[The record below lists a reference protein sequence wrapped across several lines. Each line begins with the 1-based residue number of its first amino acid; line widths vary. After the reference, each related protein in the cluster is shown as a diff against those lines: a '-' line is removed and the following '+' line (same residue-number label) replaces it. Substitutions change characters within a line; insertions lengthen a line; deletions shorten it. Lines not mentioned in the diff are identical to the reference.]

1 MNYGQT
7 AIGEVRVIANYLGI
21 NPWEFESPF
30 VLAILFVYQC
40 IWYIVLWRFVT
51 REYFSQKNI
60 EFESPFVL
68 RKNKIYE
75 VICMYLTLE
84 IRYSLQTKRFVGV
97 RISFCPSYLYTIQR
111 MQICMYNGDSSL
123 STNQKVCWSSNLLLS
138 LE

>member
-30 VLAILFVYQC
+30 VL
-40 IWYIVLWRFVT
+40 
-51 REYFSQKNI
+51 
-60 EFESPFVL
+60 

-84 IRYSLQTKRFVGV
+84 IRYSLQYWIAVV
-97 RISFCPSYLYTIQR
+97 RISHFSNKFI
-111 MQICMYNGDSSL
+111 IEMYRT
-123 STNQKVCWSSNLLLS
+123 ST
-138 LE
+138 

>member
-21 NPWEFESPF
+21 NPW
-30 VLAILFVYQC
+30 
-40 IWYIVLWRFVT
+40 
-51 REYFSQKNI
+51 

-97 RISFCPSYLYTIQR
+97 RISFCPYYFIYN
-111 MQICMYNGDSSL
+111 IENINMY
-123 STNQKVCWSSNLLLS
+123 V
-138 LE
+138 

>member
-30 VLAILFVYQC
+30 VL
-40 IWYIVLWRFVT
+40 
-51 REYFSQKNI
+51 
-60 EFESPFVL
+60 

-84 IRYSLQTKRFVGV
+84 IRYSLQTHRFVEV
-97 RISFCPSYLYTIQR
+97 RISLSLITNIIKIYRTKYNTCLLYTSPSPR
-111 MQICMYNGDSSL
+111 D
-123 STNQKVCWSSNLLLS
+123 
-138 LE
+138 